1 MKISSLYDFF
11 KLNFN
16 NKTKSKS
23 NRQPR
28 KYTCNLPVVHHYR
41 GNCNENEKLPFK
53 CTKRV
58 TEMIQKHSL
67 VVFFIRTSFLVDKFS
82 STEKKNPVN
91 IIWKP
96 INSSEYAL
104 DQSYKIMVPNLR
116 FYGRFNLLL
125 PRIGLY
131 LSFNYVFPRFVI
143 RYYCCPN
150 IKYTAVGI
158 TNIVFIQCKFYHP
171 WKSYIDLNG
180 KYPPCMHLPTIYC
193 YNFVAVGVLVNVYPQ
208 VFENC
213 RTSVTTVVLNPERL
227 VPRPGILFSHCSL
240 LIRLFW

>member
-1 MKISSLYDFF
+1 
-11 KLNFN
+11 
-16 NKTKSKS
+16 
-23 NRQPR
+23 
-28 KYTCNLPVVHHYR
+28 
-41 GNCNENEKLPFK
+41 
-53 CTKRV
+53 
-58 TEMIQKHSL
+58 MIQKHSL

-180 KYPPCMHLPTIYC
+180 VVEIWMANIPLVCIYQPYIVITSWQSAFSLTFTPKYLKT
-193 YNFVAVGVLVNVYPQ
+193 AV
-208 VFENC
+208 
-213 RTSVTTVVLNPERL
+213 
-227 VPRPGILFSHCSL
+227 L
-240 LIRLFW
+240 L